1 MNSLDHSEIVAVV
14 GAGIMGAGVAHVA
27 AAAGHRT
34 LLYDTRSEA
43 VEKAIEGIRG
53 RLERQIARGK
63 MTETERDE
71 LIANIQP
78 VDEIDGLADA
88 HLVIEAIIEDLA
100 TKQSLFCQLEAICGK
115 HTILASNTSSLSI
128 TAIASA
134 LSRPGNLVGMHFFNP
149 APVMKLVEVI
159 SGIATDH
166 AIAERV
172 FAIADSWGKRP
183 VHTKSTPG
191 FIVNRVARPFYAE
204 GLRIMEE
211 GATDNATLDAIMRES
226 GGFRMGPCELM
237 DLIGHDVNYA
247 VTCSVFDAF
256 YKDPRFLPSLLQKEL
271 VDGGLLGRKNGRGFY
286 DYRDGAEQIEP
297 HSAAP
302 HEAVGRIQVG
312 GNMGITESLIVLW
325 EEADIDIQRTPR
337 SDGAVVAGDAHIYL
351 SDGRSATRR
360 AAETGIANTILFDLA
375 LDYREASRIAVA
387 PADQASREALH
398 TAIGLFQKL
407 GKQVSIIKDVPGL
420 CVLRTVCML
429 ANEAAD
435 TVLHQVCSA
444 EAVDIAMQSG
454 VNYPLGPLAWADIIT
469 PRLVL
474 RVLENLQLAYGLDRY
489 RPSHLLRRKVDG
501 GSCFHN

>member
-1 MNSLDHSEIVAVV
+1 MNSQDHSETVAVV

-27 AAAGHRT
+27 AAAGHQT
-34 LLYDTRSEA
+34 LLYDTSARA
-43 VEKAIEGIRG
+43 VEKAIAGIRS
-53 RLERQIARGK
+53 RLERQVARGRV
-63 MTETERDE
+63 TEKERDE

-78 VDEIDGLADA
+78 VDEIDALANAD
-88 HLVIEAIIEDLA
+88 LVIEAIIEDLA
-100 TKQSLFCQLEAICGK
+100 TKQSLFSQLESICGK
-115 HTILASNTSSLSI
+115 HAILASNTSSLSI
-128 TAIASA
+128 SAIASA

-159 SGIATDH
+159 SGIATDQSV
-166 AIAERV
+166 AERV
-172 FAIADSWGKRP
+172 FAIANGWGKRP

-204 GLRIMEE
+204 GLRILEE
-211 GATDNATLDAIMRES
+211 GATDHATLDAIMRES

-237 DLIGHDVNYA
+237 DLIGHDINYT

-271 VDGGLLGRKNGRGFY
+271 VDGGLLGRKSDRGFY
-286 DYRDGAEQIEP
+286 DYRDSEEQVAP

-302 HEAVGRIQVG
+302 HEAIG
-312 GNMGITESLIVLW
+312 GIRVVDDLGIAEPLVALW
-325 EEADIDIQRTPR
+325 EEAGIKVDRTPG
-337 SDGAVVAGDAHIYL
+337 SDGSVVAGDAHIYL

-360 AAETGIANTILFDLA
+360 AAESGIADTILFDLA
-375 LDYREASRIAVA
+375 LDYRGASRIAVA

-398 TAIGLFQKL
+398 TAVGLFQKL
-407 GKQVSIIKDVPGL
+407 GKQVSIMDDVPGL

-435 TVLHQVCSA
+435 TLLHRVCSA

-454 VNYPLGPLAWADIIT
+454 VNYPLGPLAWADTLT

-474 RVLENLQLAYGLDRY
+474 RVLENLQWAYGLDRY
-489 RPSHLLRRKVDG
+489 RPSRLLRRKVDG
-501 GSCFHN
+501 NTFFHE